1 MKRMF
6 IVHGLVCVGLLGCS
20 RPSRVAVEG
29 EAAAAPPAHSASI
42 RSLAAIDEPNEFV
55 GVEAVATFSFPDD
68 AGGRLLAAKLTPAQP
83 PRMPAERK
91 TAPRLRASS
100 AADRADIPLPPAIVP
115 LPRLPMAKVPSLRP
129 HGLAESVPLEF
140 FSGDLDLPGRPDLPP
155 AILLAQRTPERREPP
170 LPMLSK
176 PVADRASLEDPTVD
190 FSIGR
195 AVAEPVRMR
204 STRAPFQRYDLPE
217 IVEHR
222 AESTLPATEP
232 PVVAP
237 VPAPPK

>member
-1 MKRMF
+1 
-6 IVHGLVCVGLLGCS
+6 
-20 RPSRVAVEG
+20 
-29 EAAAAPPAHSASI
+29 
-42 RSLAAIDEPNEFV
+42 
-55 GVEAVATFSFPDD
+55 
-68 AGGRLLAAKLTPAQP
+68 
-83 PRMPAERK
+83 MPAERK

-100 AADRADIPLPPAIVP
+100 AADRADIPLPPAVVP
-115 LPRLPMAKVPSLRP
+115 LPRLPTFKAPPLRP
-129 HGLAESVPLEF
+129 HGLAESTPLEF
-140 FSGDLDLPGRPDLPP
+140 FAGDVDLPGRPDLPP

-176 PVADRASLEDPTVD
+176 PVSDRASLEVPTVD